1 MTRQQLEI
9 EAHGVTLN
17 ATLELPSGAAALVLL
32 VHGCGESR
40 GGERNRQIA
49 ATLRRAGIATL
60 LLDLL
65 TPEEED
71 SDRHMGHLRF
81 NVGLF
86 AQRIVQATEC
96 VIAGGDACA
105 TSVGY
110 FGSGTGAAAA
120 LIAAARQ
127 DERVSAVVALGGR
140 PDLAG
145 AYLELVTAPSLL
157 IVGERDAHVL
167 EINREA
173 YARMRCTRE
182 LAVIPRASHH
192 FEEQGTL
199 EMASEL
205 AVAWFFSHFSEGD
218 YTRART
224 WPDEP
229 LPAPLS
235 RPA

>member
-1 MTRQQLEI
+1 MVTRQQLEI
-9 EAHGVTLN
+9 AARGVTLN
-17 ATLELPSGAAALVLL
+17 ATLELPGGASALVLL
-32 VHGCGESR
+32 VHGCGENH
-40 GGERNRQIA
+40 GGERNREVA
-49 ATLRRAGIATL
+49 AVLRRAGIATL

-86 AQRIVQATEC
+86 ARRIVRATEYLLS
-96 VIAGGDACA
+96 GGDACTA
-105 TSVGY
+105 SLGY

-120 LIAAARQ
+120 LIAAAQQ
-127 DERVSAVVALGGR
+127 DECVSAVVARGGR

-192 FEEQGTL
+192 FEEPGTL
-199 EMASEL
+199 AMASEL
-205 AVAWFFSHFSEGD
+205 AVAWFLSLLGAANARPLRDEV
-218 YTRART
+218 RAQ
-224 WPDEP
+224 
-229 LPAPLS
+229 LP
-235 RPA
+235 PA